1 MQFLC
6 ENMAHL
12 AIRALLILAICAGVI
27 QAPVE
32 AQVLYGSIVGT
43 VRDSSGAAAPGASVK
58 VINKETNQSR
68 TAVTNEEGGYN
79 FPTMQSG
86 TYDVRVTKEGFRPAA
101 ETNLAVT
108 TNNVARADI
117 ILEVGAVTESVIVT
131 GATQLLQ
138 TDRAET
144 RSEIGT
150 KTLTDVPVPPGRNYQ
165 NIFIT
170 LPGFTPPSNAHSV
183 PSNPSRAL
191 TFNVNGTTRS
201 SVNVRIDG
209 ASATNIWLPHISSY
223 VPALESIE
231 SVNVVTGSFD
241 AEQGLAGGA
250 QVSVQVRSGTND
262 VHGAA
267 FEYHSDNNL
276 KAKNF
281 FLPMGQDNPKLIFN
295 QFGGRVGGPVVKNKL
310 FYFASYEA
318 TLNRQFASR
327 FATVPTAAMRAGD
340 LSASDRPIYDPA
352 TGDADGKNRQPFPG
366 NLIPPDRINPI
377 STKLLTQL
385 PLPNQPGP
393 ILTNNYFAG
402 AGFLFD
408 RNTLDTKVNY
418 SVTDKLTT
426 YARVSW
432 LKFDTVN
439 GETFGP
445 QIGGPPVAGGN
456 PGHGYGGTWS
466 TTLAATYVARPS
478 IVVDAYFGYT
488 LMDTNVEQPRLD
500 KNVGRDVL
508 GIPGTNGTRRF
519 EGGLPTFDLN
529 SFTTFGS
536 TETYMPYFRHDPQF
550 QYVAN
555 TNWTRGTHNVRF
567 GIDFANMSLNHTQPE
582 FSGSNYGAAGG
593 FGFAGGPT
601 QIFGGMSANEYN
613 SLGTFLLGLP
623 TKYGRILQVPD
634 EYTTR
639 TSMYS
644 AYLRDQWQVNG
655 KLTLSYGVRYEYYPF
670 PSRADRGMERY
681 DFANN
686 KMLICG
692 VGHVPRDCGTKVSKM
707 NFAPRLG
714 IAYRPSNTLVIR
726 AGYGLNWDPWNIART
741 LRTNYP
747 VLAVLNGSAPNSYAF
762 AGRTLSQ
769 GIPEINVPA
778 LGNGIIDIPAAYAL
792 TSTGDEFRRSYIQSW
807 NFTVQKQLAQNLSV
821 QVGYVATRQVHQ
833 TGNLDLNAGQV
844 VGAGRNGQPYFQK
857 FGRTAQTALLTP
869 TGHSS
874 YNSLQSTLDR
884 RFSKGASLQASY
896 TWSKSMGVCCN
907 DNSDGGPRIQAL
919 SYYAL
924 NRSLMSFDRTHNL
937 QLTGIFELPFGKGKP
952 LLSSG
957 VAAAIVGGW
966 QLNTITSWYSGTP
979 FSVAADGASLNLPG
993 SSQRADQVN
1002 AQVRKLGGIGK
1013 GQAYY
1018 DWTAFAP
1025 VTEAR
1030 FGSSGFNNLRGPA
1043 AFNSDLGLFRQFRIT
1058 ERVNLQFRLEAFN
1071 FTNTP
1076 KFENPSGNISNL
1088 KVKKDGSYQSGVF
1101 EVTSTAG
1108 TGREGIDERLL
1119 RFGVRIA
1126 F

>member
-1 MQFLC
+1 M
-6 ENMAHL
+6 
-12 AIRALLILAICAGVI
+12 RAVLILTMGAGLTPRTI
-27 QAPVE
+27 E

-43 VRDSSGAAAPGASVK
+43 VKDSSGAAAPGATVSVL
-58 VINKETNQSR
+58 NRETNQTR
-68 TAVTNEEGGYN
+68 TAITNDDGGYN
-79 FPTMQSG
+79 FPTVQSG
-86 TYDVRVTKEGFRPAA
+86 TYDVKVTKDGFRPVA

-108 TNNVARADI
+108 NNSVARADLT
-117 ILEVGAVTESVIVT
+117 LEVGAVTESVVVT

-165 NIFIT
+165 NLFVT
-170 LPGFTPPSNAHSV
+170 LPGFTPPSSAHSI

-250 QVSVQVRSGTND
+250 QVSVQVRSGTNE

-267 FEYHSDNNL
+267 FEYHSDNKL

-281 FLPMGQDNPKLIFN
+281 FLPQGQRNPKLIFN
-295 QFGGRVGGPVVKNKL
+295 QFGGRVGGPIIKNKL
-310 FYFASYEA
+310 FYFASYEG

-327 FATVPTAAMRAGD
+327 FSSVPTAAMRTGD
-340 LSASDRPIYDPA
+340 LSASGRLIYDPA
-352 TGDADGKNRQPFPG
+352 TGDANGKNRTPFPG
-366 NLIPPDRINPI
+366 NIVPANRINPI
-377 STKLLTQL
+377 AAKLLSEL
-385 PLPNQPGP
+385 PLPNQPGQN
-393 ILTNNYFAG
+393 LTNNYFSG

-408 RNTLDTKVNY
+408 RDTLDTKVNY
-418 SVTDKLTT
+418 NVSEKLTT

-432 LKFDTVN
+432 LKFDTLN
-439 GETFGP
+439 GEAFGP
-445 QIGGPPVAGGN
+445 VIGGPPINGGN
-456 PGHGYGGTWS
+456 PGHGYGATWS
-466 TTLAATYVARPS
+466 TTLAATYVAHPS
-478 IVVDAYFGYT
+478 LVVDAYFGYT
-488 LMDTNVEQPRLD
+488 LMDANVEQPRLG
-500 KNVGRDVL
+500 KNLGRDDL

-519 EGGLPTFDLN
+519 ESGLPTFDISN
-529 SFTTFGS
+529 FTTFGS

-555 TNWTRGTHNVRF
+555 ANWTKGAHNIRF
-567 GIDFANMSLNHTQPE
+567 GLDFANLQLNHVQPE

-593 FGFAGGPT
+593 FGFGGGPT
-601 QIFGGMSANEYN
+601 QISGGPSGNEYN
-613 SLGTFLLGLP
+613 AFGTFLLGLP
-623 TKYGRILQVPD
+623 TRYGRILQVPD
-634 EYTTR
+634 SYTTR

-644 AYLRDQWQVNG
+644 GYLRDQWQVSS
-655 KLTLSYGVRYEYYPF
+655 KLTFSYGVRYEYYPF
-670 PSRADRGMERY
+670 PTRANRGLERY
-681 DFANN
+681 DFVNN

-692 VGHVPRDCGTKVSKM
+692 VGAVPKDCGTKVSKL

-714 IAYRPSNTLVIR
+714 VAYRPGSTWVIR

-747 VLAVLNGSAPNSYAF
+747 ILAVLNGSAPNGFSS
-762 AGRTLSQ
+762 AGRTLSE
-769 GIPEINVPA
+769 GIPDIAVPA
-778 LGNGIIDIPAAYAL
+778 NGNGIIDVPAAYAL

-807 NFTVQKQLAQNLSV
+807 NLTVQKQLAQNLAV
-821 QVGYVATRQVHQ
+821 QVGYVGTRQVHQ

-844 VGAGRNGQPYFQK
+844 IGAGRNGQPFYQK
-857 FGRTAQTALLTP
+857 FGRTTQTALLTP

-874 YNSLQSTLDR
+874 YNALQATLDR
-884 RFSKGASLQASY
+884 RFSKGVSLQAAY
-896 TWSKSMGVCCN
+896 TWSKSMGICCN

-919 SYYAL
+919 PYYNL
-924 NRSLMSFDRTHNL
+924 NRSLTSFDRTHNL
-937 QLTGIFELPFGKGKP
+937 QLTGIFEAPFGKGKP
-952 LLSSG
+952 FLTGRLAS
-957 VAAAIVGGW
+957 AIAGGW
-966 QLNTITSWYSGTP
+966 QINTVTGWYSGTP
-979 FSVAADGASLNLPG
+979 FSVTADGASLNLPG
-993 SSQRADQVN
+993 SSQRADQVKGS
-1002 AQVRKLGGIGK
+1002 VRKLGGTGR

-1025 VTEAR
+1025 VTGAR
-1030 FGSSGFNNLRGPA
+1030 FGNAGFNSLRGPA

-1058 ERVNLQFRLEAFN
+1058 ERMNLQFRAEAFN

-1076 KFENPSGNISNL
+1076 KFDNPSGNISNL
-1088 KVKKDGSYQSGVF
+1088 KLNSDGSYRSGVF
-1101 EVTSTAG
+1101 EVTNTSG

-1119 RFGVRIA
+1119 RFGLRLA